1 MYKIIACDLDE
12 TLLNSDHKINERTIK
27 AIKQAQA
34 AGIKFVPATGRGF
47 TSVATT
53 LAELDLLDAENE
65 FVISFNGGAITENKN
80 NRLLHFEGISFE
92 KASLLFKLGLN
103 YNVGIRVYTKDNV
116 YAYNYNDEERKYSS
130 ARLTITE
137 IAEANI
143 DFLKGQEIVKVLY
156 INTDYN
162 YLKGIENDLRDITE
176 DMNVTYS
183 SNRYIEF
190 NHSGVDK
197 GTGLMKLAEILN
209 VDLQDT
215 IAIGDNYNDLSMIK
229 CAGLGVFVA
238 NAIEELKPYADYV
251 TTATNNEDAVAEVIE
266 KFILTK

>member
-12 TLLNSDHKINERTIK
+12 TLLNDNHKVSTRNIE
-27 AIKQAQA
+27 AIKRARA
-34 AGIKFVPATGRGF
+34 LGVKFVPATGRGF
-47 TSVATT
+47 TSVSST
-53 LAELDLLDAENE
+53 LEELQLLDSDNE

-80 NRLLHFEGISFE
+80 NRLLHFEGITFG
-92 KASLLFKLGLN
+92 KASELFRRGLN

-116 YAYNYNDEERKYSS
+116 YAYNYTDEEKQYSS
-130 ARLTITE
+130 TRMKITE
-137 IAEANI
+137 IFDTNI

-162 YLKGIENDLRDITE
+162 YLKGIENDLRDILN

-197 GTGLMKLAEILN
+197 GTGLLTLAKLLH
-209 VDLQDT
+209 VDPKDT

-229 CAGLGVFVA
+229 CAGLGVYVA
-238 NAIEELKPYADYV
+238 NAVEELKQHADYV
-251 TTATNNEDAVAEVIE
+251 TTTTNNEGAVAEVIE
-266 KFILTK
+266 KFILNK

>member
-12 TLLNSDHKINERTIK
+12 TLLNSEHKIGQRTIK
-27 AIKQAQA
+27 AIKQAQS
-34 AGIKFVPATGRGF
+34 AGVKFVPATGRGF
-47 TSVATT
+47 TSVSST
-53 LAELDLLDAENE
+53 LQELNLYDEENE

-80 NRLLHFEGISFE
+80 NRLLHFEGITFE
-92 KASLLFKLGLN
+92 KASLLFKRGLN

-116 YAYNYNDEERKYSS
+116 YAYNYTDEERKYSS
-130 ARLTITE
+130 ARMKITE
-137 IAEANI
+137 ITETDI
-143 DFLKGQEIVKVLY
+143 DFLEGQEIVKILY
-156 INTDYN
+156 INTDYS
-162 YLKGIENDLRDITE
+162 YLKSIENDLRDVVE

-197 GTGLMKLAEILN
+197 GSGLETLAKILN
-209 VDLQDT
+209 VDMKDT

-238 NAIEELKPYADYV
+238 NAVEELKPYADYV

-266 KFILTK
+266 KFILNK